1 MPKTQVIYRATIGSI
16 AEYSSDDDWSLWAE
30 RLEQYFSAN
39 DIDQEKRVP
48 VLLTLIGDKAYKTL
62 RDLCDPALPKDKTYK
77 ELRDILTAQFS
88 KKVSIFKERIEFY
101 NLKQMEREAVR
112 SWYVRI
118 KNKASACKFRAN
130 LNEILKDKF
139 VAGMCKSPKLDRV
152 CEEDHTKS
160 LAQVLEVA
168 VNKEAALGSDYQTLH
183 KLKTKK
189 GQEQKSN
196 TWKSNKNG
204 PQHSKGEIKHGETA
218 QKCKCCGLGNHVK
231 KNCHLAKV
239 CYKRQVHQVET
250 HESNLDYAE
259 MYHLKCD
266 NYVASPQISLLVNEN
281 LINMELDSGA
291 SISVVPESCFNNYF
305 KESKLK
311 STNIRLKCYDGTE
324 IVPEGEFHT
333 TINYKGQV
341 FEFCRFLVVKKGSV
355 PLLGRDLIKRLNIK
369 IDLADPRYPTINSL
383 KGKDDLKIL
392 LSRFKELF
400 KDELGTYRH
409 EKIELNIMPDVKPIF
424 CKPRPVP
431 FLFKEKI
438 NSELEKLEAKGVISK
453 VETSEWGTPLV
464 PVMKESGEIRL
475 CADYKVTVNKYLID
489 VKHPLPRI
497 DELFSQLHGEFFSK
511 LDFSCAYNQLELEE
525 NTKNLLAWSTHKGI
539 YKVNRLPFGT
549 KPACSIF
556 QKIVEKVLQGV
567 NGTVIFLDDIVVT
580 GKNREEHMKN
590 LEEVFDKLSKAGFRL
605 NLKKCEFFVPE
616 VKYLGHYINK
626 NGLHKYFDKVRAIT
640 EMPTPTDQGQVKSFV
655 GMVGIGCVL
664 VHVFPDGTERPIS
677 FASRKLNKAELNY
690 SVIHKEALAIYW
702 GVQKHYQYLL
712 GNSFTLCS
720 DHKPLLALFGEN
732 KGIPQ
737 MAAGCLQR
745 WALFLSGFNYHFQY
759 IKGSE
764 NGGAD
769 GLSRFPIESKEKG
782 EILVDY
788 FHFLL
793 EDKIPISAKEIRN
806 DTRIDNVLSKV
817 YLFVKEGWP
826 DNTSEELLPYKRR
839 KLELGIEGGILLW
852 GFRVVIP
859 SKFRRQIL
867 EELHGAHNGMVKM
880 KALARQ
886 YLWWPNLDA
895 DIEKYVKNCSPCMTL
910 AKNPNKAVLTKFAEG
925 KHVFDRIH
933 IDFLGPIQGRN
944 FLIIID
950 AYSKWPEVY
959 EMGKMDSRSTID
971 MLRDCFA
978 RFGLP
983 NIIFSDNGAQLTSS
997 DFEEFCRFNGIKHS
1011 TSPPFHP
1018 ETNGAAENSVKYF
1031 KNAIKKLLID
1041 VREKGSSLKSMINKY
1056 LFSYRNTPHCTTGET
1071 PSKLMFGR
1079 QVKTRLDFLTKSE
1092 ANLNRER
1099 QIKFHHG
1106 NREVEFEEGEEI
1118 YTKDYRD
1125 ITRTKWVRAIICNK
1139 LGRRIYICTPVD
1151 NKKLRWKRHLDQL
1164 IKIGRFY
1171 DDLEID
1177 NSDKI
1182 ENVKPIIENVD
1193 SWMEEM

>member
-1 MPKTQVIYRATIGSI
+1 
-16 AEYSSDDDWSLWAE
+16 
-30 RLEQYFSAN
+30 
-39 DIDQEKRVP
+39 
-48 VLLTLIGDKAYKTL
+48 
-62 RDLCDPALPKDKTYK
+62 
-77 ELRDILTAQFS
+77 
-88 KKVSIFKERIEFY
+88 
-101 NLKQMEREAVR
+101 
-112 SWYVRI
+112 
-118 KNKASACKFRAN
+118 
-130 LNEILKDKF
+130 
-139 VAGMCKSPKLDRV
+139 MCKSPILDRV

-183 KLKTKK
+183 QLKTKK

-369 IDLADPRYPTINSL
+369 IYLADPRYPTINSL

-392 LSRFKELF
+392 LSRFEELF

-475 CADYKVTVNKYLID
+475 GADYKVTVNKYLID

-511 LDFSCAYNQLELEE
+511 LDFSS
-525 NTKNLLAWSTHKGI
+525 WSTHKGI
-539 YKVNRLPFGT
+539 YNVNRLPFGT

-626 NGLHKYFDKVRAIT
+626 NGLHKDFDKVRAIT

-655 GMVGIGCVL
+655 GMVNYYGRFVPNLSTLRKDFKFNWSQECDKSFKRVKEALTSDQTLVFFDRDIPLQLICDSSQVGIGCVL

-737 MAAGCLQR
+737 MAAGRLQR

-817 YLFVKEGWP
+817 YLFVEEGWP

-895 DIEKYVKNCSPCMTL
+895 DIEKY
-910 AKNPNKAVLTKFAEG
+910 FAEG

-933 IDFLGPIQGRN
+933 IDFLGPIQGSSGEPVTPRGRVPRWRIGEC
-944 FLIIID
+944 LPD
-950 AYSKWPEVY
+950 MGGRR
-959 EMGKMDSRSTID
+959 EM
-971 MLRDCFA
+971 
-978 RFGLP
+978 
-983 NIIFSDNGAQLTSS
+983 
-997 DFEEFCRFNGIKHS
+997 
-1011 TSPPFHP
+1011 
-1018 ETNGAAENSVKYF
+1018 
-1031 KNAIKKLLID
+1031 
-1041 VREKGSSLKSMINKY
+1041 KY
-1056 LFSYRNTPHCTTGET
+1056 LSRTIRKVA
-1071 PSKLMFGR
+1071 SA
-1079 QVKTRLDFLTKSE
+1079 SE
-1092 ANLNRER
+1092 
-1099 QIKFHHG
+1099 
-1106 NREVEFEEGEEI
+1106 
-1118 YTKDYRD
+1118 
-1125 ITRTKWVRAIICNK
+1125 
-1139 LGRRIYICTPVD
+1139 
-1151 NKKLRWKRHLDQL
+1151 
-1164 IKIGRFY
+1164 
-1171 DDLEID
+1171 
-1177 NSDKI
+1177 
-1182 ENVKPIIENVD
+1182 
-1193 SWMEEM
+1193 